1 MVANR
6 NVSLTNYDAQL
17 ANAQRRQKLAEML
30 QEQANA
36 PIDIQSYKGVQ
47 APISWGAVLAKALQ
61 GGLAGYQG
69 RKAQET
75 LTGAQNEAR
84 STAMTELMKPETVVS
99 GGYNMADKA
108 APAVT
113 TQRLVNALNQKS
125 PMPSLVPG
133 GDVPSTVRPMTGQES
148 LNRAYGFGMSGN
160 PILEAAA
167 PAQIKKAQETVGVE
181 RFMSGLGPVHESIK
195 TQLAPYA
202 LNGDLAGVQKAY
214 GEITKP
220 LNVGGTVQKL
230 DLVSGEY
237 KPLLD
242 LREKWKQVDASTQT
256 EAERKAV
263 PPGQIMLISS
273 NGNIKVLKTSDA
285 SSALKIQQDLEQN
298 NAFKA
303 PERAV
308 AQAQLEVSRGQL
320 GVTQAGLSLRQQE
333 FDFAKSKGKVPP
345 KILAGYNSNETAI
358 NQIDDAIKE
367 IETNKGHLGLRN
379 AAGDAVMQRLD
390 PKGVGVRAK
399 VANITAVKRHDLSG
413 ASVTYKETPYLAP
426 FLPNL
431 TDEDEVAISK
441 LRQLK
446 EQFVNSNSQIEV
458 SYGAPSGSNASEG
471 WGEAEKLSGTP

>member
-1 MVANR
+1 MP
-6 NVSLTNYDAQL
+6 NVSLTSYDAQL
-17 ANAQRRQKLAEML
+17 ADAQRRQKMAEML

-36 PIDIQSYKGVQ
+36 PFDIQSYKGVQ
-47 APISWGAVLAKALQ
+47 APIPFTAVLAKALQ
-61 GGLAGYQG
+61 SGAAAYQG

-84 STAMTELMKPETVVS
+84 STAMTELMKPETVAS

-113 TQRLVNALNQKS
+113 TQRLVNALNQRS

-133 GDVPSTVRPMTGQES
+133 GDVPRTERPMTGQES

-181 RFMSGLGPVHESIK
+181 KFISGLGPVNESVK
-195 TQLAPYA
+195 AQFAPYVA
-202 LNGDLAGVQKAY
+202 NGDLTGVQKAY
-214 GEITKP
+214 TEITKP

-230 DLVSGEY
+230 DLVSGKYE
-237 KPLLD
+237 PLLD
-242 LREKWKQVDASTQT
+242 LREKWKQVDASTMT

-263 PPGQIMLISS
+263 PPGQIMLQSS

-285 SSALKIQQDLEQN
+285 SSALKLQQDLEQN

-303 PERAV
+303 PERAI
-308 AQAQLEVSRGQL
+308 AQAQLGVS
-320 GVTQAGLSLRQQE
+320 QAGLSLRQQE

-345 KILAGYNSNETAI
+345 KVLAGYNSNETAI

-367 IETNKGHLGLRN
+367 IETNKGHLGLKN

-458 SYGAPSGSNASEG
+458 SYGAPSGSNASDG
-471 WGEAEKLSGTP
+471 WGEAENISGTP